1 MTERFEKLLLST
13 RNEASKFGLAPVITK
28 HRLHLLDLFSDS
40 ALTELL
46 ESHPRDQ
53 LQAFTMGTDCDNR
66 HEWQPVDTAGASGSD
81 LFRAVAG
88 GHLWFNIF
96 RIQLF
101 HTRYRDLLGQL
112 FSEISELCPGF
123 RCFNLTATLII
134 SSPKALVYYHAD
146 AQPNFLW
153 HVRGSKRVWV
163 YPAGDGELID
173 QELMEDIFASYSDE
187 EVPYKPEFDEK
198 AAVFDLGPGEV
209 ISWPQ
214 NSPHRVTNVGGLNVS
229 LSAIYETEQSSN
241 RKLIYCA
248 NRLFRRRYHIPVWST
263 KETAISSPLKTFA
276 YRGIRKLGLIPT
288 PPRRAYIT
296 ELRIN
301 PEAPGGFERIHDG
314 PVLTE
319 FSRKEFAL
327 RKDAR
332 GRTTAIAL
340 GRAR

>member
-1 MTERFEKLLLST
+1 MTGPVRNLLLST
-13 RNEASKFGLAPVITK
+13 KNEASKFGLAPVITK

-40 ALTELL
+40 ALVELL

-53 LQAFTMGTDCDNR
+53 LQAFTMGGDSENR

-88 GHLWFNIF
+88 GRLWFNIF
-96 RIQLF
+96 RVQLF
-101 HTRYRDLLGQL
+101 HAGFRDLLGQL
-112 FSEISELCPGF
+112 FGEISGLCPRF
-123 RCFNLTATLII
+123 RCFNETATLII
-134 SSPKALVYYHAD
+134 SSPNAFVYYHAD

-163 YPAGDGELID
+163 YPAGDHELID

-187 EVPYKPEFDEK
+187 EVPYKPEFDVK
-198 AAVFDLGPGEV
+198 AAVFDLNPGDV

-229 LSAIYETEQSSN
+229 LSAIYETEQSSH

-248 NRLFRRRYHIPVWST
+248 NRLFRRRYRIPAWSI
-263 KETAISSPLKTFA
+263 KETGISPPLKTLA
-276 YRGIRKLGLIPT
+276 YRGIRKLGLLQT

-296 ELRIN
+296 EFRIN
-301 PEAPGGFERIHDG
+301 PDAPGGFERIHDG

-319 FSRKEFAL
+319 FSKKEFVL
-327 RKDAR
+327 QKDAW
-332 GRTTAIAL
+332 GKATAIAL
-340 GRAR
+340 DRAR